1 MNKRPTLTLKSP
13 AKPKPAAPK
22 LRSSHARDLKP
33 APGKALPVAPYGAT
47 AAPNAKQLLAA
58 SSQARPGRSDE
69 LLTNSEERQ
78 GNEFDLP
85 PSN

>member
-1 MNKRPTLTLKSP
+1 VKRIVILGLVLALS
-13 AKPKPAAPK
+13 ACGA
-22 LRSSHARDLKP
+22 ARDLKP
-33 APGKALPVAPYGAT
+33 APGKALPVAPYGAVT
-47 AAPNAKQLLAA
+47 APNANQLLSA

-85 PSN
+85 PAN

>member
-1 MNKRPTLTLKSP
+1 VKRIVILGLVLTL
-13 AKPKPAAPK
+13 AACGA
-22 LRSSHARDLKP
+22 ARDLKP

-85 PSN
+85 PAN